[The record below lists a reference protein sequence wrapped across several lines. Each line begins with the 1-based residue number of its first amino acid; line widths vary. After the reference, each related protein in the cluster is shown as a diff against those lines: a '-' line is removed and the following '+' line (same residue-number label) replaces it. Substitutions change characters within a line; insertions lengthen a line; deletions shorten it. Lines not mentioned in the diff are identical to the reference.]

1 MNGTIDNW
9 DFRDRPYVLSENGYP
24 MYGMHA
30 VYWLKM
36 VYAQHVDTE
45 AYFVFVI
52 QAGDI
57 NYH

>member
-1 MNGTIDNW
+1 
-9 DFRDRPYVLSENGYP
+9 